1 MKKWMHR
8 GMSLLLAML
17 MLCSLIPFSIFADEE
32 ETTPKE
38 IGLTVDTETGLCTAV
53 ERVDIR

>member
-17 MLCSLIPFSIFADEE
+17 LLCSLFSFSVFADEE
-32 ETTPKE
+32 ETTPE
-38 IGLTVDTETGLCTAV
+38 DTGFTIDTETELY
-53 ERVDIR
+53 